1 MIKKTVLIC
10 FIYFCMSNI
19 ANGIETG
26 LYLSPKFIFSASS
39 LKVDNKNVN
48 NLFIGAGASI
58 GYNFYAFNLSSPI
71 RLEFEYLFRGGLNR
85 NIYSAGV
92 DSMKSHSFLFG
103 AYYDINFLKVDY
115 NPVVESKVYRNG
127 KRYLM
132 NFYLGI
138 LLGAGLEKYITYTI
152 TERIGMIT
160 IANYYNQTKLIYGLG
175 LGFGINITT
184 LITLDFGYRLL
195 FDSKAEIKND
205 IIIAL
210 RLNF

>member
-26 LYLSPKFIFSASS
+26 LYLSTKFIFSASS

-138 LLGAGLEKYITYTI
+138 LLGAGLEKYITDTI
-152 TERIGMIT
+152 TERIGMII